1 MRKLLPLLILLASCG
16 GGGGGGTDTS
26 AVQEPAV
33 EEQTLQEAEQT
44 VPAQEQTA
52 PEETSADSTAPE
64 ETAVSGQLLA
74 SRVAGA
80 TVCWQ
85 EKCTQTDEEGR
96 FTLTVQGLPAV
107 LTVRVGELT
116 VGQAEVDS
124 PQAVLTPLSLAGGDR
139 DKASEIGAFLHLLAG
154 DQEGAEVI
162 YPADGMVETEG
173 FSLTDLTP
181 QEQAEVKI
189 VTPQGEEKTVLLA
202 GGKTAVREGWKLKFY
217 LYDPESLTFQQGR
230 ELDAQQAL
238 LAVNALLQLWEEGL
252 RSVKAKLEYP
262 QYQVFYCDNY
272 AGDLYDG
279 TTYVDAVGENQ
290 YKVRY
295 YNCDAGEY
303 KGMTGTLLVTA
314 TSNTF
319 SNSTVTAPYDL
330 TFKLPDGREVKVK
343 AGAEVKVST
352 DYSVYDPNYVAHASP
367 TVTDSS
373 VSGTVE
379 LDGSQYAVETE
390 VEGKMIYHYSFQ
402 NERVSGT
409 VNGLPLSAELSYAGY
424 YDSDESLTDFHDFEV
439 RGKVSVD
446 GMTLTSGEE

>member
-1 MRKLLPLLILLASCG
+1 MRKLLPLLLLLASC

-26 AVQEPAV
+26 AVQEPTV

-64 ETAVSGQLLA
+64 ETVVSGQLLA

-173 FSLTDLTP
+173 FSLNDLTP

-189 VTPQGEEKTVLLA
+189 VTPQGEEKTLLLA

-230 ELDAQQAL
+230 ELDARQAL

-279 TTYVDAVGENQ
+279 TFYLDAVGENQ

-295 YNCDAGEY
+295 YNCDTKFS
-303 KGMTGTLLVTA
+303 KGISGTLLVTA

-330 TFKLPDGREVKVK
+330 TFKLPDGTEVKVK

-352 DYSVYDPNYVAHASP
+352 DYSVYDPELVAYASP
-367 TVTDSS
+367 SFTASS
-373 VSGTVE
+373 LNGTVE
-379 LDGSQYAVETE
+379 VEGTDYAVEAE
-390 VEGKMIYHYSFQ
+390 ASGKLVYYHSY
-402 NERVSGT
+402 EDLTVSGT
-409 VNGLPLSAELSYAGY
+409 VNELPFTADLSYFGY
-424 YDSDESLTDFHDFEV
+424 YDEADFDSLHDLKAVGAVE
-439 RGKVSVD
+439 VD
-446 GMTLTSGEE
+446 GMRIESQE